1 MFIVTKNNF
10 MNTFRFFWGILC
22 KDKYSY
28 MTGWE
33 SARAGYPLNQNPH
46 LYGSNEFNMWYIGW
60 NDFVDN
66 H

>member
-1 MFIVTKNNF
+1 MGLS
-10 MNTFRFFWGILC
+10 TFRFFRGILC

-28 MTGWE
+28 IMGWE

-46 LYGSNEFNMWYIGW
+46 IYGSNEFNMWYIGW
-60 NDFVDN
+60 NDFIDN